1 MQLVKSEDRGVERI
15 TGEANDCTVR
25 ALANAAGL
33 PYNIAHRVLAKAG
46 RKPKRGAPLEAM
58 TAAYKRMG
66 FVTQS
71 IHGTTKCAR
80 YLAKKIETSVEVQRG
95 ISLAYMLPRIND
107 GRYIVLVRG
116 HVFAVVNGKVL
127 DYGDNP
133 AGCSVVAVYKLEK
146 QAVKFD

>member
-1 MQLVKSEDRGVERI
+1 MRIKAENRGVERLI
-15 TGEANDCTVR
+15 DEDKDCTVR

-33 PYNIAHRVLAKAG
+33 PYNIAHRVLEKAG
-46 RKPKRGAPLEAM
+46 RKPKRGATLEVL

-71 IHGTTKCAR
+71 IHGSTKQAR
-80 YLAKKIETSVEVQRG
+80 YLSQRIETSMPVQRG
-95 ISLAYMLPRIND
+95 ISLQYMLPRIND

-116 HVFAVVNGKVL
+116 HVFAVVNGKVM

-133 AGCSVVAVYKLEK
+133 AGCSVVAVYKLEN
-146 QAVKFD
+146 QAVVFDK